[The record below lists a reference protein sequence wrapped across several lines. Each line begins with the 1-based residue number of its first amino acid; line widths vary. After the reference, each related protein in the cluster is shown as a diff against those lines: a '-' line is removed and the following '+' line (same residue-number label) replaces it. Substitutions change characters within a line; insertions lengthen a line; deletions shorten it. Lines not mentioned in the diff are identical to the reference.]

1 MSDTITQLARPP
13 FQRAWGSDV
22 RDSTGS
28 LVITCNDESLCMLF
42 SDREVEK
49 DGHFM
54 CPTCG
59 RLGQRMVEATP
70 AQCGLTDSSPAVDRA
85 AHGSGKLGQ
94 EPTVERTSDAARSG
108 VGGRP

>member
-13 FQRAWGSDV
+13 FVGAERNHV

-28 LVITCNDESLCMLF
+28 LVITCSDESLCMLF
-42 SDREVEK
+42 SEREVDK

-70 AQCGLTDSSPAVDRA
+70 AQCGL
-85 AHGSGKLGQ
+85 
-94 EPTVERTSDAARSG
+94 
-108 VGGRP
+108 

>member
-13 FQRAWGSDV
+13 FQRAERGHV
-22 RDSTGS
+22 RDATGS
-28 LVITCNDESLCMLF
+28 LVITCDDEILCMLF
-42 SDREVEK
+42 SEREVDK

-54 CPTCG
+54 CPKCG
-59 RLGQRMVEATP
+59 RLGQRMVEARP

-85 AHGSGKLGQ
+85 AHGSGKLRQ
-94 EPTVERTSDAARSG
+94 EPTVERHAARSG